1 MTDIATGSTC
11 NHAEIPKNRIVK
23 SDSSVVL
30 VKYDGV
36 NTVINPYKTSIY
48 SSLVDPLHSLAWEA
62 DALPLSYTR
71 ERRHTVA
78 AHKAAV
84 VSRLC
89 GR

>member
-48 SSLVDPLHSLAWEA
+48 SSLVDPLHSLAWECRDSRA
-62 DALPLSYTR
+62 NSSKMLKSPT
-71 ERRHTVA
+71 
-78 AHKAAV
+78 KIGINV
-84 VSRLC
+84 V
-89 GR
+89 